1 MSRVL
6 IIGANSF
13 DSGKTQLAINLGQ
26 ALIES
31 GLSVGYFKPISGH
44 NYWYHYKHTKW
55 CLEKGWL
62 VSKDATRVKSA
73 LGIRSNLL
81 LMNPV
86 HSLFVPARI
95 RRPLQNI
102 PNSLALSGS
111 TSVLVMQR
119 FSEPTKRGVD
129 TTMLVANE
137 LVDSQ
142 QLMIGPD
149 EIGKLS
155 HGAAILNTNSLE
167 AFQEYERLRYE
178 ASVTGSFAGIEKE
191 TDLIIIESF
200 NDSAWPWESLEI
212 VDNVLVVSPGHVFGY
227 DHERFRRAV
236 FLMKRGNLP
245 IREVAFGRMSD
256 LLKPTGAIIME
267 PNARLTSDQLKGLGI
282 ELRAGKDD

>member
-13 DSGKTQLAINLGQ
+13 DSGKTQLAINVGL

-44 NYWYHYKHTKW
+44 NYWYHYEHTKW
-55 CLEKGWL
+55 CMERGQL
-62 VSKDATRVKSA
+62 VSKDATSVRNA
-73 LGIRSNLL
+73 LGIESDLL
-81 LMNPV
+81 LMNPI

-95 RRPLQNI
+95 RRPLQNL

-119 FSEPTKRGVD
+119 FSKPTKRGID
-129 TTMLVANE
+129 TTMLVADE
-137 LVDSQ
+137 LVDGQ

-149 EIGKLS
+149 EIGRLS
-155 HGAAILNTNSLE
+155 YGAAILNANSLE
-167 AFQEYERLRYE
+167 AFQEYERLHYE
-178 ASVTGSFAGIEKE
+178 TSVTGSFAGVEKE
-191 TDLIIIESF
+191 TDLVIIESF
-200 NDSAWPWESLEI
+200 NDSAWPWERLES

-227 DHERFRRAV
+227 DPERFRRAA

-245 IREVAFGRMSD
+245 IREVTFGRMAD
-256 LLKPTGAIIME
+256 LLKPTAAIIME
-267 PNARLTSDQLKGLGI
+267 PNTGFTSDQLKELGI
-282 ELRAGKDD
+282 G